1 MPDEAFRRELS
12 LLMRR
17 GLFLSIAAYLISVP
31 VLGATLRFAL
41 GLAVGHL
48 VLLGTLILLN
58 RGISRMAYDAKHS
71 GVTSQRRYLLLYALR
86 LLLFAVGF
94 GAALLWR
101 GYIHPV
107 AVCIPMLYPRIIYT
121 AGALFQKSGSAGEKK
136 R

>member
-1 MPDEAFRRELS
+1 MPDEAFRRELVM
-12 LLMRR
+12 LMRR

-31 VLGATLRFAL
+31 VIGATLRFAL

-86 LLLFAVGF
+86 LLLFAAGF
-94 GAALLWR
+94 GFALLLR

-121 AGALFQKSGSAGEKK
+121 AGALLQKSGSSGAKK